1 MLKRCVLSVLLIL
14 VFLIFSCTTVYASKT
29 AYGFKTTDLSEDEIK
44 EIWQYINVRSSV
56 DSVSLN
62 DIGAPIVSF
71 DISDDGEILLGF
83 EGNEFAVVDEMGVV
97 NLYEFTNDGIFY
109 VKWNDDNILLLL
121 VRGSIVVE
129 IDTDGQ
135 LVNMIKADESS
146 SHNNSLW
153 NYISRKK
160 CISQG
165 EYSYCVRNDMGLFN
179 FFTSSY
185 SQLIKTDSNG
195 NTTVI
200 YDISDAIIAKSILL
214 LFCVVI
220 LIAVVVKSVVI
231 ESEKYKKSH

>member
-1 MLKRCVLSVLLIL
+1 M
-14 VFLIFSCTTVYASKT
+14 
-29 AYGFKTTDLSEDEIK
+29 
-44 EIWQYINVRSSV
+44 RSSV